1 MKRNT
6 VSKREAKRRA
16 MAEQAKAE
24 AEARRQQRKE
34 DRGTDSFSS
43 RLAYGFFLRSL
54 SGDE

>member
-6 VSKREAKRRA
+6 VSKLEAKRRA